1 MRRRPLLDTGT
12 STIFIARASDVAES
26 GSPSAPAIDLS
37 ARENRR
43 TPPPVW
49 LSLVVWSIP
58 AIFYVFA
65 FYLRSS
71 PAVMTS
77 ELMRS
82 FGIGAK
88 DLGSLSAF
96 YFYAYVLMQIPTGML
111 IDSLGP
117 RKLLIFCSIAAAAGT
132 FLFGATS
139 SFAVA
144 CAGRAI
150 VGGATAAAWLVILK
164 LATHWFPSRRFAML
178 SGMGLLI
185 GNIGALTAQV
195 PLRLLVE
202 SFGWRTVVTASAVVI
217 LFVAVLAW
225 SFVRNDPSSAG
236 YLSYAPTL
244 LQGPR
249 KTSIGQLGKGFR
261 SIFGFRNT
269 WLIFF
274 AQGGLAGPI
283 MTFTGLWGPP
293 FLKARFAIPSTTAAA
308 VCSVMIVCWAGASP
322 IFGALSD
329 KIGRRK
335 PLYVAGCLVAAA
347 GWATMFYVTVLPL
360 AAFVAVAALTSAAS
374 GSVILGFAYGKESV
388 PVQYLGT
395 VSGAIN
401 IGNMIGP
408 TLLQPGIGRILEQN
422 WTGAMAN
429 GARVYGVEAFQAAF
443 LLSVGWTL
451 LSCVLS
457 SFTTDTSCKQRG

>member
-1 MRRRPLLDTGT
+1 MAETTGVT
-12 STIFIARASDVAES
+12 
-26 GSPSAPAIDLS
+26 APA
-37 ARENRR
+37 AERHA
-43 TPPPVW
+43 TPPPAL

-65 FYLRSS
+65 FFLRSS
-71 PAVMTS
+71 PAVMTA

-82 FGIGAK
+82 FGIGAR

-117 RKLLIFCSIAAAAGT
+117 RKLLIFCSISTAVGT
-132 FLFGATS
+132 LLFGVTS

-150 VGGATAAAWLVILK
+150 VGGSTAAAWLVILK

-178 SGMGLLI
+178 SGLGLLI

-202 SFGWRTVVTASAVVI
+202 NFNWRAVVTASAAVI
-217 LFVAVLAW
+217 LLVALLAW
-225 SFVRNDPSSAG
+225 IFVRNDPSLRG
-236 YLSYAPTL
+236 YRSYAP
-244 LQGPR
+244 LQLQTR
-249 KTSIGQLGKGFR
+249 QKTSFGQLGAGFKR
-261 SIFGFRNT
+261 IFGFRNT

-335 PLYVAGCLVAAA
+335 PLYVAGSLVSAA
-347 GWATMFYVTVLPL
+347 GWATMFYVTSLPL
-360 AAFVAVAALTSAAS
+360 SVFIGSRGAHQYCFGICHPRLRLRQGIGARAISRNGFRRHQHRQHDRPDTAATRHRTHPGAALDRCD
-374 GSVILGFAYGKESV
+374 GKRRARLRRRGVPGGISSQRWLDRALLRPFQPHARDGMRPGRRLKHTRRAVRRES
-388 PVQYLGT
+388 YR
-395 VSGAIN
+395 SH
-401 IGNMIGP
+401 
-408 TLLQPGIGRILEQN
+408 
-422 WTGAMAN
+422 
-429 GARVYGVEAFQAAF
+429 
-443 LLSVGWTL
+443 
-451 LSCVLS
+451 
-457 SFTTDTSCKQRG
+457 